1 MDRRHKLVRRYQVSD
16 AATHDSK
23 VLDDILDGDNTALGV
38 WADSAYR
45 SAEIEAALKKK
56 GLRSPSQSPPQ
67 QPPSREARQQ
77 DPSLGRSGPRPV
89 LRTVDESDGTA
100 TFTVTLG
107 ARETPGNPAHGRRRP
122 QRLTNRSSGKSR
134 ILRGALHVDAKRP
147 ERRVDYATGDG
158 TATAGADYTAANGT
172 LTFAP
177 GETTKPISITI
188 ADDTVDE
195 DGETFW

>member
-1 MDRRHKLVRRYQVSD
+1 MGQRGGPDRRPVGAQRQPRAVAVDRTGDGGRKRR
-16 AATHDSK
+16 
-23 VLDDILDGDNTALGV
+23 
-38 WADSAYR
+38 
-45 SAEIEAALKKK
+45 
-56 GLRSPSQSPPQ
+56 
-67 QPPSREARQQ
+67 
-77 DPSLGRSGPRPV
+77 
-89 LRTVDESDGTA
+89 
-100 TFTVTLG
+100 
-107 ARETPGNPAHGRRRP
+107 HGH
-122 QRLTNRSSGKSR
+122 
-134 ILRGALHVDAKRP
+134 LHVDAKRP